1 MPKMSDAEL
10 IAFEL
15 RQISSAIYPEYAPK
29 TGRVQSL
36 TEAVTDN
43 TRALDDMACALN
55 RLVDIWNMELSR
67 ATTAELV
74 RQAKAMLEGTDRAPA
89 PTHEST
95 P

>member
-15 RQISSAIYPEYAPK
+15 RQISSAIYPENAPK
-29 TGRVQSL
+29 EGRVQSL
-36 TEAVTDN
+36 TEAVMDN
-43 TRALDDMACALN
+43 TRELGEIACALN
-55 RLVDIWNMELSR
+55 RLVDIWDMELSR
-67 ATTAELV
+67 ATSAELMAHV
-74 RQAKAMLEGTDRAPA
+74 KAVLEGTDRT